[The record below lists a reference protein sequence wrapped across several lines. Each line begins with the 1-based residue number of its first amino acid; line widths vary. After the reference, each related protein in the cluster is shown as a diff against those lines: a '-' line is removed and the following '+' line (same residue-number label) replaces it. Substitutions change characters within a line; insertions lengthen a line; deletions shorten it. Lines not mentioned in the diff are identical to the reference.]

1 MTREKWVEKTQAVLL
16 LALVLSYLA
25 SLYHF
30 FSFFYSES
38 NSLSW
43 ISVCVSAFLFALP
56 WILVGF
62 LVMFS
67 CRVIII
73 SLFGLF
79 TTLQT
84 LLKH

>member
-1 MTREKWVEKTQAVLL
+1 MTREKWVENTQAVLL
-16 LALVLSYLA
+16 LALVLSYI
-25 SLYHF
+25 SCLYYF
-30 FSFFYSES
+30 LVFYSES

-43 ISVCVSAFLFALP
+43 VSVCVSAFLFALP
-56 WILVGF
+56 WTLVGF

-79 TTLQT
+79 ATIQT

>member
-1 MTREKWVEKTQAVLL
+1 MTREKWVENTQAVLL

-30 FSFFYSES
+30 LVFYSES

-56 WILVGF
+56 WILVGV

-84 LLKH
+84 ILKH

>member
-1 MTREKWVEKTQAVLL
+1 MTREKLVENTQAVLL
-16 LALVLSYLA
+16 LTLVLSYLG

-30 FSFFYSES
+30 LVFYSES

-43 ISVCVSAFLFALP
+43 VSVCVSAFLFALP
-56 WILVGF
+56 WILAGF

-79 TTLQT
+79 ATLQT
-84 LLKH
+84 LFKH

>member
-1 MTREKWVEKTQAVLL
+1 MTREKWVENTQAVLL
-16 LALVLSYLA
+16 LALVLSYLG

-30 FSFFYSES
+30 LVFYSES

-43 ISVCVSAFLFALP
+43 VSVCVSAFLFALP
-56 WILVGF
+56 WTLAGV

-67 CRVIII
+67 SRVIII

-79 TTLQT
+79 ATLQT

>member
-1 MTREKWVEKTQAVLL
+1 MTREKWVENTQAVLL
-16 LALVLSYLA
+16 LALVLSYLG

-30 FSFFYSES
+30 LVFYSES

-43 ISVCVSAFLFALP
+43 VSVCVSAFLFALP
-56 WILVGF
+56 WTLAGL

-79 TTLQT
+79 ATLQT
-84 LLKH
+84 LFKH

>member
-1 MTREKWVEKTQAVLL
+1 MTREKWVENTQAVLL
-16 LALVLSYLA
+16 LALVLSYLG

-30 FSFFYSES
+30 LVFYSES

-43 ISVCVSAFLFALP
+43 ISVCVSAFLFALL
-56 WILVGF
+56 WILAGF

>member
-1 MTREKWVEKTQAVLL
+1 MTREKWVENTQAVLL
-16 LALVLSYLA
+16 FTLVLSYLG

-30 FSFFYSES
+30 LVFYSES

-43 ISVCVSAFLFALP
+43 VSVCVSAFLFALP
-56 WILVGF
+56 WILAGF

-79 TTLQT
+79 ATLQT
-84 LLKH
+84 LFKH

>member
-1 MTREKWVEKTQAVLL
+1 MTREKWVENTQAVLL
-16 LALVLSYLA
+16 LALVLSYIG

-30 FSFFYSES
+30 LVFYSES

-43 ISVCVSAFLFALP
+43 VSVCVSAFLFALP
-56 WILVGF
+56 WILAGF
-62 LVMFS
+62 MVMFS

-79 TTLQT
+79 ATLQT

>member
-1 MTREKWVEKTQAVLL
+1 MTREKWVENTQAVLL
-16 LALVLSYLA
+16 LALVLSYIG

-30 FSFFYSES
+30 LVFYSES

-43 ISVCVSAFLFALP
+43 VSVCVSAFLFALP
-56 WILVGF
+56 WILAGF

-67 CRVIII
+67 CRVIIT

-79 TTLQT
+79 ATLQT

>member
-1 MTREKWVEKTQAVLL
+1 MTREKWVEDTQAVLL
-16 LALVLSYLA
+16 LALVLSYLG

-30 FSFFYSES
+30 LVFYSES

>member
-1 MTREKWVEKTQAVLL
+1 MTREKWVENTQAVLL
-16 LALVLSYLA
+16 LALVLSYLG

-30 FSFFYSES
+30 LVFYSES

-43 ISVCVSAFLFALP
+43 VSVCASAFLFALP
-56 WILVGF
+56 WTLVGV

-67 CRVIII
+67 SRVIII

-79 TTLQT
+79 ATLQT

>member
-1 MTREKWVEKTQAVLL
+1 MTREKWVENTQAVLL
-16 LALVLSYLA
+16 LALVLSYIG

-30 FSFFYSES
+30 LVFYSES
-38 NSLSW
+38 NLLSW
-43 ISVCVSAFLFALP
+43 VSVCVSAFLLALP
-56 WILVGF
+56 WILAGF

-67 CRVIII
+67 CKVIII

-79 TTLQT
+79 ATLQT

>member
-16 LALVLSYLA
+16 LALVLSYIG

-30 FSFFYSES
+30 LVFYSES

-56 WILVGF
+56 WILAGF

-79 TTLQT
+79 ATLQT
-84 LLKH
+84 LFKH

>member
-1 MTREKWVEKTQAVLL
+1 MTREKWVENTQAVLL
-16 LALVLSYLA
+16 LALVLSYIG

-30 FSFFYSES
+30 LVFYSES

-43 ISVCVSAFLFALP
+43 VSVCVSAFLFALP
-56 WILVGF
+56 WILAGF

-79 TTLQT
+79 ATLQT
-84 LLKH
+84 LRKH

>member
-16 LALVLSYLA
+16 LALVLSYIG

-30 FSFFYSES
+30 LVFYSES

-43 ISVCVSAFLFALP
+43 GSVCVSAFLFALP

-79 TTLQT
+79 ATLQT

>member
-1 MTREKWVEKTQAVLL
+1 MTREKWVENTQAVLL
-16 LALVLSYLA
+16 LALVLSYIG

-30 FSFFYSES
+30 LVFYSES

-43 ISVCVSAFLFALP
+43 VSVCASAFVFALP
-56 WILVGF
+56 WILAGF

-67 CRVIII
+67 CRVVII

-79 TTLQT
+79 ATLQT

>member
-1 MTREKWVEKTQAVLL
+1 MTREKWVENTQAVLL
-16 LALVLSYLA
+16 LALVLSYLG

-30 FSFFYSES
+30 LVFYSES

-43 ISVCVSAFLFALP
+43 VSVCVSAFLFALS
-56 WILVGF
+56 WTLVGV

-67 CRVIII
+67 SRVIII

-79 TTLQT
+79 ATLQT

>member
-1 MTREKWVEKTQAVLL
+1 MTREKWVENTQAVLL
-16 LALVLSYLA
+16 LALVLSYLG

-30 FSFFYSES
+30 LVFYSES

-43 ISVCVSAFLFALP
+43 VSVCLPAFLFALP
-56 WILVGF
+56 WTLAGF

-67 CRVIII
+67 SRVIII

-79 TTLQT
+79 ATLQT

>member
-1 MTREKWVEKTQAVLL
+1 MTREKLVENTQAVLL
-16 LALVLSYLA
+16 LALVLSYIGN
-25 SLYHF
+25 LYYF
-30 FSFFYSES
+30 LVFYSES

-43 ISVCVSAFLFALP
+43 VSVCVSAFLFALP
-56 WILVGF
+56 WILAGF

-79 TTLQT
+79 ATLQT
-84 LLKH
+84 LFKH

>member
-1 MTREKWVEKTQAVLL
+1 MTREKWVENTQAVLL
-16 LALVLSYLA
+16 LALVLSYLG

-30 FSFFYSES
+30 LVFYSES

-56 WILVGF
+56 WTLASF

-79 TTLQT
+79 ATLQT

>member
-1 MTREKWVEKTQAVLL
+1 MTREKWVENTQAVLL
-16 LALVLSYLA
+16 LALVLSYLG

-30 FSFFYSES
+30 LVLYSES

-43 ISVCVSAFLFALP
+43 VSVCVSPFLFALP
-56 WILVGF
+56 WTLVGVV
-62 LVMFS
+62 VMFS
-67 CRVIII
+67 SRVIIV

-79 TTLQT
+79 ATLQT

>member
-1 MTREKWVEKTQAVLL
+1 MTREKWVENTQTVLL
-16 LALVLSYLA
+16 LALVLSYIG

-30 FSFFYSES
+30 LVFYSES

-43 ISVCVSAFLFALP
+43 VSVCVSAFLFALP
-56 WILVGF
+56 WILAGF

-79 TTLQT
+79 ATLQT

>member
-1 MTREKWVEKTQAVLL
+1 MTREKWVENTQAVLL
-16 LALVLSYLA
+16 LALVLSYLG

-30 FSFFYSES
+30 LVFYSES

-56 WILVGF
+56 WTLVGV

-79 TTLQT
+79 ATLQT
-84 LLKH
+84 ILKH

>member
-1 MTREKWVEKTQAVLL
+1 MTREKWVENTQAVLL
-16 LALVLSYLA
+16 LALVLSYLG

-30 FSFFYSES
+30 LVFYSES

-43 ISVCVSAFLFALP
+43 VSVCVSAFLFALP
-56 WILVGF
+56 WTLAGF

-67 CRVIII
+67 SRVIII

-79 TTLQT
+79 ATLQT
-84 LLKH
+84 LLTH

>member
-1 MTREKWVEKTQAVLL
+1 MTREKWVENTQAVLL
-16 LALVLSYLA
+16 LALVLSYLG

-30 FSFFYSES
+30 LAFYSES

-43 ISVCVSAFLFALP
+43 VSVCVSAFLFALP
-56 WILVGF
+56 WTLAGF

-67 CRVIII
+67 CRVIIV

-79 TTLQT
+79 ATLQT

>member
-1 MTREKWVEKTQAVLL
+1 MTREKWVENTQAVLL
-16 LALVLSYLA
+16 LALVLSYIG

-30 FSFFYSES
+30 LIFYSES

-43 ISVCVSAFLFALP
+43 VSVCVSAFLLALP
-56 WILVGF
+56 WILAGF

-67 CRVIII
+67 CKVIII

-79 TTLQT
+79 ATLQT

>member
-1 MTREKWVEKTQAVLL
+1 MTREKWVENTQAVLL
-16 LALVLSYLA
+16 LALVLSYIGN
-25 SLYHF
+25 LYYF
-30 FSFFYSES
+30 LVFYSES

-43 ISVCVSAFLFALP
+43 VSVCVSAFLFALP
-56 WILVGF
+56 WILAGF

-79 TTLQT
+79 ATLQT
-84 LLKH
+84 LFKH

>member
-1 MTREKWVEKTQAVLL
+1 MTREKWVEYTQAVLL

-30 FSFFYSES
+30 LVFYSES

-56 WILVGF
+56 WILVGV

-84 LLKH
+84 ILKH

>member
-1 MTREKWVEKTQAVLL
+1 MTREKWVENTQAVLL
-16 LALVLSYLA
+16 LALVLSYLG

-30 FSFFYSES
+30 LVFYSES

-43 ISVCVSAFLFALP
+43 ISVCASAFLFALP
-56 WILVGF
+56 WILVGV

-84 LLKH
+84 ILKH

>member
-1 MTREKWVEKTQAVLL
+1 MTREKWVENTQAVLL
-16 LALVLSYLA
+16 LALVLSYLG

-30 FSFFYSES
+30 LVFYSES

-43 ISVCVSAFLFALP
+43 VSVCVSAFLFALP
-56 WILVGF
+56 WTLVGV

-67 CRVIII
+67 SRVIIV

-79 TTLQT
+79 ATLQT

>member
-1 MTREKWVEKTQAVLL
+1 MTREKWVENTQAVLL
-16 LALVLSYLA
+16 LALVLSYLG

-30 FSFFYSES
+30 LVFYSES

-43 ISVCVSAFLFALP
+43 VSVCVSAFLFALP
-56 WILVGF
+56 WILAGF

-67 CRVIII
+67 SRVIII

-79 TTLQT
+79 ATLQT
-84 LLKH
+84 LFKH

>member
-1 MTREKWVEKTQAVLL
+1 MTREKWVENTQAVLL
-16 LALVLSYLA
+16 LALVLSYLG

-30 FSFFYSES
+30 LVFYSES

-43 ISVCVSAFLFALP
+43 VSVCVSAFLFALP
-56 WILVGF
+56 WTLAGF

-79 TTLQT
+79 ATLQT
-84 LLKH
+84 LFKH

>member
-1 MTREKWVEKTQAVLL
+1 MTREKWVENTQAVLL
-16 LALVLSYLA
+16 LALVLSYLG

-30 FSFFYSES
+30 LVFYSES

-56 WILVGF
+56 WILVGV

-67 CRVIII
+67 SRVIII

-79 TTLQT
+79 ATLQT

>member
-1 MTREKWVEKTQAVLL
+1 MTREKWVENTQAVLL
-16 LALVLSYLA
+16 LALVLSYLG

-30 FSFFYSES
+30 LVFYSES

-56 WILVGF
+56 WILVGV

-84 LLKH
+84 ILKN

>member
-1 MTREKWVEKTQAVLL
+1 MTREKWVENTQAVLL
-16 LALVLSYLA
+16 LALVLSYIGN
-25 SLYHF
+25 LYHF
-30 FSFFYSES
+30 LVFYSES

-43 ISVCVSAFLFALP
+43 VSVCVSAFLFALP
-56 WILVGF
+56 WILAGF

-73 SLFGLF
+73 SLLGLF
-79 TTLQT
+79 ATLQT

>member
-1 MTREKWVEKTQAVLL
+1 MTREKWVEYTQAVLL
-16 LALVLSYLA
+16 LALVLSYLG

-30 FSFFYSES
+30 LVFYSES

-43 ISVCVSAFLFALP
+43 VSVCASAFLFALP
-56 WILVGF
+56 WTLVGV

-67 CRVIII
+67 SRVIII

-79 TTLQT
+79 ATLQT

>member
-1 MTREKWVEKTQAVLL
+1 MTREKWVENTQAVLL
-16 LALVLSYLA
+16 LALVLSYLG

-30 FSFFYSES
+30 LVFYSES

-43 ISVCVSAFLFALP
+43 VSVCVSAFLFALP

-67 CRVIII
+67 CRIIII

-79 TTLQT
+79 ATLQT

>member
-1 MTREKWVEKTQAVLL
+1 MTREKWVENTQAVLL
-16 LALVLSYLA
+16 LALVLSYLG

-30 FSFFYSES
+30 LVFYSES

-56 WILVGF
+56 WILVGV
-62 LVMFS
+62 LAMFS

-84 LLKH
+84 ILKH